1 MTTFYAI
8 HTIELAFDEE
18 VKAQLESIS
27 QQIEHID
34 NEYYFLPRQ
43 EYVETFEWV
52 LQNNHIPY
60 RISKPHVQ

>member
-1 MTTFYAI
+1 MNTFYAI

-27 QQIEHID
+27 QQIEHVE

-43 EYVETFEWV
+43 EYLDTFIWV

-60 RISKPHVQ
+60 RLSKSLAQ